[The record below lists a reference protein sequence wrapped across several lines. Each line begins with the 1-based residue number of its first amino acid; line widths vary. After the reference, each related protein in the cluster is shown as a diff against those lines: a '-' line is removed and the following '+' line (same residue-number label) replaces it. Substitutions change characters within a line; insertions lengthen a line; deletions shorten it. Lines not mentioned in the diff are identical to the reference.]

1 MDKETDGRFAA
12 VETKIA
18 YLEDYIDQL
27 QQVSVA
33 QTKQMDILRQMI
45 QSLSERVEETQS
57 VPIKRPPHY

>member
-1 MDKETDGRFAA
+1 MDKETDNRFAA

-45 QSLSERVEETQS
+45 QSLSERVEEVQA